1 MRNKKFVVLFF
12 AVLTVL
18 GLKAQDPHFSQYSM
32 MPIYLNPAMTGVYS
46 GNYRVN
52 ALYRSQWQS
61 VLKDE
66 STPMFRTF
74 GASADFR
81 FQVGKNDAVGAGLMF
96 INDRAGAGD
105 FGTNQGNISVSYIKS
120 LNYQANNFLTAGFI
134 GGVGQRSV
142 NYQSLR
148 FGNQFDGEG
157 YNPLLNSGEVLGE
170 NFTFFDLG
178 VGVFWY
184 YIKDKRRNYYAGV
197 SVNHLNRPNMSFY
210 DGEDSRLYMKI
221 NFNAGVQLPLGN
233 QLDLLPS
240 VLFMNQGPA
249 IETMLG
255 TYFKI
260 FFNSAEPGGNAF
272 YVGPYYRMVGGEE
285 KAIASEALV
294 LATRVD
300 YSSFTI
306 GFSYDLNFSELTAA
320 SNSRGGFEVSLMHIG
335 SWSKKNKTLFCPRF

>member
-1 MRNKKFVVLFF
+1 MRNKNFVVLLFVLLT
-12 AVLTVL
+12 AV

-61 VLKDE
+61 ILKNE
-66 STPMFRTF
+66 STPMFRTI

-81 FQVGKNDAVGAGLMF
+81 FDVGKKDAVGAGVQF
-96 INDRAGAGD
+96 INDRAGAGN
-105 FGTNQGNISVSYIKS
+105 FGTNQVSISASYVKA
-120 LNYQANNFLTAGFI
+120 LNYRATNFLSAGFI

-157 YNPLLNSGEVLGE
+157 YNPLLTSGEVLGD

-184 YIKDKRRNYYAGV
+184 FVKGKRTNYYAGV

-210 DGEDSRLYMKI
+210 DGENAKLYMKI
-221 NFNAGVQLPLGN
+221 NFNAGVQVPLGS

-249 IETMLG
+249 IETMIG
-255 TYFKI
+255 TYFKV
-260 FFNSAEPGGNAF
+260 FFNSAEPNGNAF
-272 YVGPYYRMVGGEE
+272 YIGPYYRIVGAENQ
-285 KAIASEALV
+285 AIASEALI
-294 LATRVD
+294 LAARVD
-300 YSSFTI
+300 YSSFTV

-320 SNSRGGFEVSLMHIG
+320 SNSRGGFEVALMHIG
-335 SWSKKNKTLFCPRF
+335 SWKKKNKTLFCPRF

>member
-1 MRNKKFVVLFF
+1 MRNKIVVLLLI
-12 AVLTVL
+12 VLGTL

-32 MPIYLNPAMTGVYS
+32 MPLYQNPAMTGVYS
-46 GNYRVN
+46 GNYRLN
-52 ALYRSQWQS
+52 AIYRSQWQS
-61 VLKDE
+61 VLKNE

-81 FQVGKNDAVGAGLMF
+81 FDVGKKDAVGAGIMF
-96 INDRAGAGD
+96 INDQAGQGN
-105 FGTNQGNISVSYIKS
+105 FSTNQVNLSASFVKALG
-120 LNYQANNFLTAGFI
+120 YQPKHFLSAGFI
-134 GGVGQRSV
+134 GGVGFRNV

-157 YNPLLNSGEVLGE
+157 FNPLLSSNEVLGD

-184 YIKDKRRNYYAGV
+184 YVPSKRRNFYAGV

-210 DGEDSRLYMKI
+210 DGENSRLFMKY
-221 NFNAGVQLPLGN
+221 NVNLGAQLPVGSS
-233 QLDLLPS
+233 LDILPS
-240 VLFMNQGPA
+240 VLFMMQGPS

-260 FFNSAEPGGNAF
+260 FFNSADPSGNAF
-272 YVGPYYRMVGGEE
+272 YIGPFYRMVGAEA

-294 LATRVD
+294 LAARVD
-300 YSSFTI
+300 YASFTL

-335 SWSKKNKTLFCPRF
+335 SWNKRNKTIFCPRF